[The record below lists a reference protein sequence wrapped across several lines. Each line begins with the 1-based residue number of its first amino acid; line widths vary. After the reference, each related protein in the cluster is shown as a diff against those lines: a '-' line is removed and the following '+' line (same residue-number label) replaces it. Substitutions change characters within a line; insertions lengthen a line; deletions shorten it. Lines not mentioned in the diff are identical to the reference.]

1 MEKASGVYL
10 TITDNSFLNSGTEW
24 MKIVV
29 PMLTNKGNV
38 GLTRVT
44 ANTFKDLVGYDLD
57 YNSNYYGLQKLLEN
71 MAYVDVWRIN
81 QEAKMANA
89 YFMDKD
95 SDKQYDNDCET
106 FEEITMRDPVPLL
119 GIANKW
125 VGDWQTTAVRFSP
138 TEDEWTISNQNAN
151 PSNVQVV
158 NLEDVSKTEKTT
170 YDDAEI
176 YSGIVFYNSSNNAI
190 VGIVKD
196 DANGTPKVYKVI
208 DAEIIDDEIVYKYTN
223 TWTDGNGNFY
233 GSQLNPMAEPEGE
246 AGDPTVIGTVRN
258 GTYNN
263 TTDTWQLGT
272 KIIDKNGAVIT
283 PAGTAG
289 SPTTVCE
296 AYIADGTEA
305 HLQEGTVY
313 LTDDSGTTFY
323 IANELGQTFADTAKT
338 EITGS
343 DLLTDLTALYTATS
357 FGNLEYVVYT
367 EAIETGFYE
376 KQDAYWFKVGSFT
389 SGGIITEPNWETN
402 ADIIAALE
410 AATDITI
417 SFVQYKEI
425 ESVTNNSVG
434 TAVWDD
440 QNNLTLTLY
449 GLVSKDSF
457 WNVHTIPAIITD
469 WTMTVARY
477 KDNEYTVQNIYD
489 FSTDSASEIYWKE
502 VDFGDLQFFLSGA
515 IPSTMTKI
523 RSYFTLEGG
532 SNGKAGIVAI
542 DIDVS
547 PLDTCG
553 DNICLMNGLTN
564 YKIAN
569 RIATKC
575 QQSKIH
581 CFCDAP
587 AYKSYIDLE
596 QWSKRIVR
604 GEYVA
609 IGARPDQEENS
620 RGETIYVYP
629 SVNYGCIYSDM
640 MESYGSLCYPPAGPT
655 YGIISATDLLECDYD
670 MYKNELKTNRINWQQ
685 LNDLG
690 TMMWEQRTTYSLN
703 TDLSYI
709 APTFIVDA
717 VAERIVTFERQFNF
731 RYMTRTDLLNQ
742 QSGLTAIFDE
752 FVNKNFVYQYRV
764 FVPSFDEAQR
774 AGRTLRIKLQMM
786 VAKDS
791 EVIELELEL
800 TNSL

>member
-57 YNSNYYGLQKLLEN
+57 YNPNYYGLQKLLEN

-89 YFMDKD
+89 FFMDKD
-95 SDKQYDNDCET
+95 SEKTFDNDCET
-106 FEEITMRDPVPLL
+106 FEEITMRDPTPLL
-119 GIANKW
+119 AVANKW

-138 TEDEWTISNQNAN
+138 TESEWTISNQNAN

-158 NLEDVSKTEKTT
+158 NLDDVSKTEKKV
-170 YDDAEI
+170 YDDLDI
-176 YSGIVFYNSSNNAI
+176 YSGVVFYNSSNNAI

-196 DANGTPKVYKVI
+196 DANGNPKVYKVV
-208 DAEIIDDEIVYKYTN
+208 DAEIIDDEITYRYTN

-233 GSQLNPMAEPEGE
+233 GSQLNVMDEPS
-246 AGDPTVIGTVRN
+246 GDPSEPVTIGTVRN
-258 GTYNN
+258 GTYIK
-263 TTDTWQLGT
+263 TTDTWLVGT
-272 KIIDKNGAVIT
+272 RVMDETGAVIT
-283 PAGTAG
+283 PEGTPGTPSAIAEGYVAG
-289 SPTTVCE
+289 SGD
-296 AYIADGTEA
+296 I
-305 HLQEGTVY
+305 HLREGAVY

-323 IANELGQTFADTAKT
+323 LVEKLGKTFATTDKV
-338 EITGS
+338 EITDS
-343 DLLTDLTALYTATS
+343 TIIADLSTLYTGSS
-357 FGNLEYVVYT
+357 FSELDYVEYADT
-367 EAIETGFYE
+367 ISTGFYE
-376 KQDAYWFKVGSFT
+376 QQDTYWFKVGSFT
-389 SGGIITEPNWETN
+389 SGSIVTEPNWETDT
-402 ADIIAALE
+402 DIVAALE

-425 ESVTNNSVG
+425 DSVRNNSVG
-434 TAVWDD
+434 SATWDD
-440 QNNLTLTLY
+440 EGNLTITLY
-449 GLVSKDSF
+449 GLVSKDTF
-457 WNVHTIPAIITD
+457 WNVHTIPNVITD
-469 WTMTVARY
+469 WTMTVARF
-477 KDNEYTVQNIYD
+477 KDNEYTVQNTYD
-489 FSTDSASEIYWKE
+489 FSTDSASDIYWPN
-502 VDFGDLQFFLSGA
+502 VDFGDLQLNLTGA
-515 IPSTMTKI
+515 IPSTMDKI
-523 RSYFTLEGG
+523 RNYFILEGG

-547 PLDTCG
+547 PLDDSG

-587 AYKSYIDLE
+587 AYDSYIDLE

-629 SVNYGCIYSDM
+629 SVNYGCIYADM

-655 YGIISATDLLECDYD
+655 YGIISATDLLPCDYD

-742 QSGLTAIFDE
+742 QSGLTAIFEE
-752 FVNKNFVYQYRV
+752 FVNKNFVYKYTV
-764 FVPSFDEAQR
+764 AVPSFDEAQR
-774 AGRTLRIKLQMM
+774 AGRTLRIHLQMM